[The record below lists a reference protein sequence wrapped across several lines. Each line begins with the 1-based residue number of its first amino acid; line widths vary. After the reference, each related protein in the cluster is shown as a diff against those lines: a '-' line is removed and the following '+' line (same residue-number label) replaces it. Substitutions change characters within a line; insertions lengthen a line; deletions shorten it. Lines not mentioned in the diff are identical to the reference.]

1 MSTSAVSSSSIYQE
15 LQSFYQNRHSDLQQL
30 GSALQSGDLNDAQ
43 QAYNALASLGQS
55 GPFASSE
62 PFSKSSKGQAFEAI
76 GQALQSGDLAGAQT
90 AFAKLTGN
98 QSSSS
103 SSSQTTPATVVT
115 LSDTQPDTATAS
127 ATTATATTDTTSI
140 YQQLSAYRQERRSD
154 VAQLGQDLQAGNLS
168 AAQTDFNALTT
179 LGQSGPN
186 ANGQPFQNSTRAQDF
201 QAIGQ
206 ALQSGD
212 LADAQSAFATLA
224 ATFGGQGPRGHAVGP
239 TPVVPPISVPP
250 STATGSGGDEIV
262 INLGSASSASSSS
275 GSTTPEIVIN
285 LGQGSGSPSTSPEE
299 ITINLGSGSSGGQI
313 TIDENQ
319 AQSGSSSSAQQ
330 LTINLN
336 QQSNYE
342 LILNLLN
349 STATGQTTSGS
360 SSALNVQ
367 A

>member
-1 MSTSAVSSSSIYQE
+1 MSMSTSAVSSSSIYQE
-15 LQSFYQNRHSDLQQL
+15 LQSCYQNRHSDLQQL

-186 ANGQPFQNSTRAQDF
+186 ANGQPFQNSTRA
-201 QAIGQ
+201 
-206 ALQSGD
+206 
-212 LADAQSAFATLA
+212 
-224 ATFGGQGPRGHAVGP
+224 
-239 TPVVPPISVPP
+239 
-250 STATGSGGDEIV
+250 
-262 INLGSASSASSSS
+262 
-275 GSTTPEIVIN
+275 
-285 LGQGSGSPSTSPEE
+285 
-299 ITINLGSGSSGGQI
+299 
-313 TIDENQ
+313 
-319 AQSGSSSSAQQ
+319 
-330 LTINLN
+330 
-336 QQSNYE
+336 
-342 LILNLLN
+342 
-349 STATGQTTSGS
+349 
-360 SSALNVQ
+360 
-367 A
+367 

>member
-1 MSTSAVSSSSIYQE
+1 
-15 LQSFYQNRHSDLQQL
+15 
-30 GSALQSGDLNDAQ
+30 
-43 QAYNALASLGQS
+43 
-55 GPFASSE
+55 
-62 PFSKSSKGQAFEAI
+62 
-76 GQALQSGDLAGAQT
+76 LAGAQA
-90 AFAKLTGN
+90 AFATLTGN
-98 QSSSS
+98 QSNSSNATQS
-103 SSSQTTPATVVT
+103 TPATIVT

-224 ATFGGQGPRGHAVGP
+224 ATFGGQGREGMPLARRRLCRRSACRRPLQPVPVATRSSSTWGARQAQLFERFDDAGNRNQPRPGEQLFVCFSRGHHHQPGRRLQHQRFVFRQHFDGIGNSRNRNQPRPRQRFA
-239 TPVVPPISVPP
+239 IHFS
-250 STATGSGGDEIV
+250 
-262 INLGSASSASSSS
+262 
-275 GSTTPEIVIN
+275 
-285 LGQGSGSPSTSPEE
+285 EE